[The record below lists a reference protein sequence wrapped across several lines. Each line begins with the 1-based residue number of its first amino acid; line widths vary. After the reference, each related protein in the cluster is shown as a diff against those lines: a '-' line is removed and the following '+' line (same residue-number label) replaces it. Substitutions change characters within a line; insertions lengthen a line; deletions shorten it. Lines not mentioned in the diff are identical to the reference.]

1 MPYLFWYDVNMEKE
15 FMNDI
20 EKHFNGITEEDLA
33 DYRQQQMEE
42 EQQQEGVCICGVK
55 DCKDE
60 YAHYTSGY

>member
-1 MPYLFWYDVNMEKE
+1 MENY
-15 FMNDI
+15 NDI

-33 DYRQQQMEE
+33 DYRQQQMEEE